1 MNRRELGKKLAV
13 ALGGAAGCACP
24 ALAQTMPRSPR
35 IGVLRWGVAGDDAQ
49 LSLAKALADIG
60 YRDTQTIAI
69 EWRFASQ
76 PDLAMR
82 HARELAGMPLDLIIA
97 VATPA
102 AIALRNAAPRVPVI
116 LGGVAD
122 PVGAGLVASLAR
134 PGGTMTG
141 VSANLPVMVGKQLQL
156 LQEVTPD
163 LQRVAFLGSND
174 DAATRLFV
182 EQARQTAGVLG
193 LAMQVVL
200 VSQSREFPG
209 AVQAMLRERAQAVL
223 VQPLFSNSAAGPV
236 AELLAQHRLPSIT
249 AQRNYAAAGGL
260 MAYGFSRTEIARR
273 TASFV
278 DRVLKGAAPASLPVE
293 EPTAYELVINLKTA
307 KAIGVGVPNSVLLR
321 ADEVLQ

>member
-1 MNRRELGKKLAV
+1 M
-13 ALGGAAGCACP
+13 
-24 ALAQTMPRSPR
+24 PR
-35 IGVLRWGVAGDDAQ
+35 IGILRWGVPADDAQ
-49 LSLAKALADIG
+49 TGLTQALAELG
-60 YRDTQTIAI
+60 YRDHQTIGI
-69 EWRFASQ
+69 DWRFATQ
-76 PDLAMR
+76 RDLAMR
-82 HARELAGMPLDLIIA
+82 HARELAGMPLDLLIA
-97 VATPA
+97 IATPA
-102 AIALRNAAPRVPVI
+102 AIALRNATPRVPVI

-122 PVGAGLVASLAR
+122 PVSAGLVASLAR
-134 PGGTMTG
+134 PGGNMTG

-163 LQRVAFLGSND
+163 LQRVAFLGSTD

-182 EQARQTAGVLG
+182 EQARQTADVLG

-200 VSQSREFPG
+200 VSQSSEFPT
-209 AVQAMLRERAQAVL
+209 AVQAMVRERAQAVV

-236 AELLAQHRLPSIT
+236 AELLAQQRLPSIT

-293 EPTAYELVINLKTA
+293 EPTAYELVVNLKTA
-307 KAIGVGVPNSVLLR
+307 KAIGVSIPNSVLLR
-321 ADEVLQ
+321 TNEVLQ